1 MTQEES
7 VKLINYA
14 ITQGQSGDTVIPK
27 LMSMK
32 IKDLIELFADKFEKD
47 ITISGLRPG
56 EKLHEALINENEL
69 LTRGAKN
76 EKCGNAASDLRRAI
90 EATIAR
96 RSRTPQAV
104 LQ

>member
-1 MTQEES
+1 M
-7 VKLINYA
+7 VA
-14 ITQGQSGDTVIPK
+14 
-27 LMSMK
+27 
-32 IKDLIELFADKFEKD
+32 FAKKHVEVFRSDV
-47 ITISGLRPG
+47 
-56 EKLHEALINENEL
+56 LINENEL